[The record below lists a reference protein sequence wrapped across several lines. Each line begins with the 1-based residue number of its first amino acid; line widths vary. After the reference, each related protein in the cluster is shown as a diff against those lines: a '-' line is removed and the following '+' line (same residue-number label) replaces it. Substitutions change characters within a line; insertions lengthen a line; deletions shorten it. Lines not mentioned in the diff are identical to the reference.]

1 MRTTSLITIS
11 LPPAMLKKAELLAK
25 KDHMT
30 RSELLRVALRTYLE
44 EQSAREAIRIY
55 KQEARK
61 GALKELKGSLTNVM
75 A

>member
-1 MRTTSLITIS
+1 M
-11 LPPAMLKKAELLAK
+11 AELLAK